1 MFRDEINLRFKSGK
15 GGDGHVSF
23 GIDKKPDG
31 GIGGDGGS
39 VYIEGAQNEYDLS
52 HVKAFQLF
60 EGGTGEHGG
69 KNHIK
74 GANGKDV
81 VVKVPLTT
89 QVYDLDG
96 NLMMTIDKVGERKLI
111 VPGGRG
117 GLGNH
122 FYKKAH
128 GVDLYRFTHG
138 IPGQEIECKLK
149 LELFSDIIFIGLPN
163 AGKSSVLKELT
174 NADAKIGA
182 YPFTTLIPQ
191 QGRMDGLTL
200 MDLPGLIEGTHYGK
214 GVGTKFVRHTKSAR
228 LIAHFISCESEDI
241 VSDYNTIRSEI
252 EKLGEDLGNKN
263 EVVILTKTDLVS
275 KEKLATIEAKLKKL
289 TKKYISI
296 SVYDTERLEDLRDF
310 LRKHI

>member
-1 MFRDEINLRFKSGK
+1 MFRDEINIRFKSGR

-39 VYIEGAQNEYDLS
+39 IYVEGAQNEYDLS
-52 HVKAFQLF
+52 HLKAFQLF
-60 EGGTGEHGG
+60 EGGNGEHGG

-74 GANGKDV
+74 GATGKDV
-81 VVKVPLTT
+81 ILKLPLTT
-89 QVYDLDG
+89 QIYDLQG
-96 NLMMTIDKVGERKLI
+96 NLMMTIDKIGERKKL
-111 VPGGRG
+111 VNGGRG

-138 IPGQEIECKLK
+138 NPGEELECKLK
-149 LELFSDIIFIGLPN
+149 LELYSDVIFIGLPN
-163 AGKSSVLKELT
+163 AGKSSVLREVT
-174 NADAKIGA
+174 NADAKVGA

-214 GVGTKFVRHTKSAR
+214 GVGTRFVKHTKSAR
-228 LIAHFISCESEDI
+228 LIAHFISSESQDI
-241 VSDYNTIRSEI
+241 KADYKVIREEI
-252 EKLGEDLGNKN
+252 EKLGDDLSNKK
-263 EVVILTKTDLVS
+263 EVIILTKKDLVS
-275 KEKLATIEAKLKKL
+275 SEKLKELEAEIKSLKK
-289 TKKYISI
+289 TYTTV
-296 SVYDTERLEDLRDF
+296 SVYDLDSLDNLRDI
-310 LRKHI
+310 LSKHV

>member
-1 MFRDEINLRFKSGK
+1 MFRDEINIRFKSGR

-39 VYIEGAQNEYDLS
+39 IYVEGAQNEYDLS
-52 HVKAFQLF
+52 HLKAFQLF
-60 EGGTGEHGG
+60 EGGNGEHGG

-74 GANGKDV
+74 GATGKDV
-81 VVKVPLTT
+81 ILKLPLTT
-89 QVYDLDG
+89 QIYDLQG
-96 NLMMTIDKVGERKLI
+96 NLMMTIDKIGERKKL
-111 VPGGRG
+111 VNGGRG

-138 IPGQEIECKLK
+138 NPGEELECKLK
-149 LELFSDIIFIGLPN
+149 LELYSDVIFIGLPN
-163 AGKSSVLKELT
+163 AGKSSVLRELT
-174 NADAKIGA
+174 NADAKVGA

-214 GVGTKFVRHTKSAR
+214 GVGTRFVKHTKSAR
-228 LIAHFISCESEDI
+228 LIAHFISSESQDI
-241 VSDYNTIRSEI
+241 KADYKVIREEI
-252 EKLGEDLGNKN
+252 EKLGDDLSNKK
-263 EVVILTKTDLVS
+263 EVIILTKKDLVS
-275 KEKLATIEAKLKKL
+275 SEKLKELEAEIKSLKK
-289 TKKYISI
+289 TYTTV
-296 SVYDTERLEDLRDF
+296 SVYDLDSLDNLRDI
-310 LRKHI
+310 LSKHV